1 MSHGGASAHDLTR
14 NQSLVL
20 DALEA
25 AGAPLGAYA
34 LLDRL
39 RGDGLRAPAQIYRAL
54 DKLLAKGLAHRL
66 ESLNAF
72 VACNHG
78 HEAQGGPDAAPGP
91 AVFIICEHCTATR
104 ELTDAVIGG
113 HIERLARDEG
123 FGLHTSSIELRGLCA
138 TCASASTGGGDTDR
152 SR

>member
-1 MSHGGASAHDLTR
+1 MSHGSASAHGLTR

-78 HEAQGGPDAAPGP
+78 HEAQGGPDAAAAGP
-91 AVFIICEHCTATR
+91 VVFIICEHCTATR

-113 HIERLARDEG
+113 HIERLARNEG

-138 TCASASTGGGDTDR
+138 ACAGGDNTDR